1 MTPTTIT
8 PELLR
13 NALGFVPA
21 NLPRDE
27 WARVGMAIKS
37 EYPDD
42 TGLQLFSDWSAAS
55 GGTFDAGAVGSTWRS
70 IKAGGGVGVSTLL
83 YLAKQ
88 HGFKLPR
95 QGGAA
100 HKPSAAERQQQAQ
113 QAAQRQQAQEVEQAR
128 IAAEQYPSGDP
139 ILKAP

>member
-1 MTPTTIT
+1 MTQTTIT

-13 NALGFVPA
+13 NALSFVPA

-55 GGTFDAGAVGSTWRS
+55 GGGFDTGAVGSTWRS
-70 IKAGGGVGVSTLL
+70 IGSFGS
-83 YLAKQ
+83 
-88 HGFKLPR
+88 P
-95 QGGAA
+95 
-100 HKPSAAERQQQAQ
+100 
-113 QAAQRQQAQEVEQAR
+113 
-128 IAAEQYPSGDP
+128 
-139 ILKAP
+139 